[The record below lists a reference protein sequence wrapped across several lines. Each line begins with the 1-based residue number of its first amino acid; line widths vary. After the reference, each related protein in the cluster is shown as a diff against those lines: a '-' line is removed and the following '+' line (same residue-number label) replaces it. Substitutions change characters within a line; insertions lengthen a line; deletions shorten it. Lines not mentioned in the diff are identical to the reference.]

1 MKKIF
6 SLICVLL
13 ILSQSPSVFSSSDM
27 RVYVNG
33 NRLESDIV
41 VSNDRIY
48 VPLRAVSEGLGASVV
63 WNDSTRTADISFSE
77 DDAVCQVV
85 KECSESVV
93 AIIGNYKTNDV
104 SASYNNP
111 TVHGSGVIYKTNGYI
126 LTNAH
131 VVKDILNLTV
141 VFSSGESLPG
151 KVLFSDETLDLAIV
165 KTDKIGLRS
174 IKMADPES
182 IVSGRT
188 AIAIG
193 TPLSMSMRNTVTKG
207 IVSGSGVALP
217 DSYYKLIQTDA
228 TVNPGNS
235 GGALLNIN
243 GELVGI
249 NSSKFAGV
257 GIENTAFAIPVD
269 TVLYAIEQYEK
280 YGTVNRAELD
290 MTLEQSWEAK
300 IGLPTTKGVTVKQ
313 SGYDSIS
320 AGDEI
325 VAVNGIEVH
334 SIADIN
340 EALKKTY
347 NLGLINVSFVRNGT
361 QSTVAVYSK

>member
-1 MKKIF
+1 MRRLL
-6 SLICVLL
+6 STICVLL
-13 ILSQSPSVFSSSDM
+13 ILMTTTSVGATSDM

-33 NRLESDIV
+33 NRLDSEII

-48 VPLRAVSEGLGASVV
+48 VPLRAVSEGFGANVL

-85 KECSESVV
+85 KDCSESVV

-111 TVHGSGVIYKTNGYI
+111 TVHGSGVIYKSNGYI
-126 LTNAH
+126 ITNAH

-141 VFSSGESLPG
+141 VLSNGESVSG

-165 KTDKIGLRS
+165 KIDKIGLRP
-174 IKMADPES
+174 IKMADPS
-182 IVSGRT
+182 AVVSGRT

-193 TPLSMSMRNTVTKG
+193 TPLSMSLRNTVTKG
-207 IVSGSGVALP
+207 IISGSGVALP
-217 DSYYKLIQTDA
+217 DSYYKLLQTDA
-228 TVNPGNS
+228 TINPGNS

-269 TVLYAIEQYEK
+269 TVIYAIEQYEK
-280 YGTVNRAELD
+280 YGTVNRAKLD
-290 MTLEQSWEAK
+290 LTLEQSWEAK
-300 IGLPTTKGVTVKQ
+300 IGLPTKKGVTVKQ
-313 SGYDSIS
+313 SGYDTLL

-325 VAVNGIEVH
+325 TAINGIAVH

-347 NLGLINVSFVRNGT
+347 NSGAIEVSFVRNGIP
-361 QSTVAVYSK
+361 SSAVIYSK